1 MNYTTTCRI
10 CQIDFFYVRVYLV
23 FKLNYGKIVI
33 KLNEYLKMNNI
44 SRSSLKKS
52 ELRYDTILSY
62 CRNEVTRLD
71 TDTLAKLC
79 SALGCK
85 IEDIIEYRP

>member
-1 MNYTTTCRI
+1 MFI
-10 CQIDFFYVRVYLV
+10 LE
-23 FKLNYGKIVI
+23 YGEIVI
-33 KLNEYLKMNNI
+33 KLNEYLKEHKI

-52 ELRYDTILSY
+52 SLRYDTILSY

-79 SALGCK
+79 CALDCR
-85 IEDIIEYRP
+85 IEDIVEYKPKT

>member
-1 MNYTTTCRI
+1 MV
-10 CQIDFFYVRVYLV
+10 Q
-23 FKLNYGKIVI
+23 GKIII
-33 KLNEYLKMNNI
+33 KLDKYLKNNNI
-44 SRSSLKKS
+44 SRSSLAREG

-79 SALGCK
+79 STLKCN
-85 IEDIIEYRP
+85 IEDIIEFKRNS